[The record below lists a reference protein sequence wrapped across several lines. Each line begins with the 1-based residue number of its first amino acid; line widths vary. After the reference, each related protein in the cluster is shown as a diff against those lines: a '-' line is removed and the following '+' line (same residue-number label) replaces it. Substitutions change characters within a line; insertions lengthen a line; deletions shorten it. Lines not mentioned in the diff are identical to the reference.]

1 MKIRGVCK
9 VKQIKQSQTPRSGE
23 KIYKI
28 VKKIYKNHPMPN
40 NRTHN
45 LHDQVAQR
53 KELRNHGTSA
63 EATMWLML
71 KNRQVLG
78 MKFRRQ
84 FSVGNFVIDFYC
96 PEIKLAIELDG
107 APHFTFA
114 GSMYDEE
121 REKYLSAQGITTL
134 RYENKDIFKNPEGV
148 IEDIEEIIKRIKNIL

>member
-1 MKIRGVCK
+1 M
-9 VKQIKQSQTPRSGE
+9 Q
-23 KIYKI
+23 
-28 VKKIYKNHPMPN
+28 N

-45 LHDQVAQR
+45 LHEHVAQR

-84 FSVGNFVIDFYC
+84 FSVGSFVIDFYC

-114 GSMYDEE
+114 GGMYDDE
-121 REKYLSAQGITTL
+121 REKYIASQGITTL

-148 IEDIEEIIKRIKNIL
+148 IEEIEETVKRLKNIL